1 MIDRGLLA
9 TVVIIVGVITL
20 LDRRLRR
27 RGEAREPILAMA
39 SGPLMAGLAAAR
51 LAAVA
56 LDDPGVLRRPF
67 DLLLIRGGMEFWAG
81 MGGAAVMIWF
91 ACRREQTSG
100 WHRLADL
107 APFALWAYAAFEATC
122 VVRDG
127 CFGPSSSL
135 GLRPGG
141 LGEPQLPT
149 GLLVGVA
156 VGGVATVLWRARR
169 RLSATVVVAAGVVAV
184 AGARSVSGF
193 ALPKVTAGL
202 TRPHRES
209 LAVLTVGVLI
219 GAGTIARRAFGAT
232 GPRHSASPAPGLSG
246 LDDGPTISASDD
258 GARAATI
265 RNSSNEGP
273 RSDTL

>member
-9 TVVIIVGVITL
+9 TVAIIVGVITL

-27 RGEAREPILAMA
+27 RGEAKEPILAMA

-56 LDDPGVLRRPF
+56 LDDPATLSRPF
-67 DLLLIRGGMEFWAG
+67 DLLLIRGGMEYWAG
-81 MGGAAVMIWF
+81 IAGAAAMVWF
-91 ACRREQTSG
+91 ACRREQTSA
-100 WHRLADL
+100 WQRLADL

-127 CFGPSSSL
+127 CFGPSSPV

-149 GLLVGVA
+149 GLLVGMAVA
-156 VGGVATVLWRARR
+156 GVATVLWRELP

-209 LAVLTVGVLI
+209 LAVLTAAALV
-219 GAGTIARRAFGAT
+219 GAGMTARRAFGAT
-232 GPRHSASPAPGLSG
+232 RPRHSTSHGPGLLG
-246 LDDGPTISASDD
+246 LDDGATISASDD
-258 GARAATI
+258 GASAATFPD
-265 RNSSNEGP
+265 SSTERP
-273 RSDTL
+273 CSDTL